1 MTPSHIAAEKCE
13 MMKSNNK
20 QCLTTTAACDGKSLP
35 PESGFPSSSF
45 PVDPDFCVKIPF
57 QLLTFVLTSVKRN
70 SNPTQNLKTFTFN
83 LMTKYLNLSDLL
95 KDSSIC

>member
-1 MTPSHIAAEKCE
+1 
-13 MMKSNNK
+13 
-20 QCLTTTAACDGKSLP
+20 
-35 PESGFPSSSF
+35 
-45 PVDPDFCVKIPF
+45 VDPDFCVKIPF